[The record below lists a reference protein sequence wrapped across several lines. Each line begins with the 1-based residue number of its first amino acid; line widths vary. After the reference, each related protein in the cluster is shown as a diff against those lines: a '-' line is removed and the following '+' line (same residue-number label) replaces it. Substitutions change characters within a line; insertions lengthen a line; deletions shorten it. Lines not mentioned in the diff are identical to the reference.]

1 MGKLGLVIWNLIL
14 TAVILIGSVMVYPV
28 IQEEGRAAATAQR
41 LTEMEQVIKEQR
53 RVLDEYRN
61 ILNAQIT
68 TAETNQVKMLQLEQQ
83 ISYAGDVINQFLK
96 TLNDHSNSIN
106 GLIQV
111 VQQLAAR

>member
-14 TAVILIGSVMVYPV
+14 TAVILIGGIMIYPV
-28 IQEEGRAAATAQR
+28 IQESTGAEATAQR

-68 TAETNQVKMLQLEQQ
+68 TTETNQVKLLQLEQQ
-83 ISYAGDVINQFLK
+83 ISYTGDVINQFLK

-111 VQQLAAR
+111 MQQLAAR